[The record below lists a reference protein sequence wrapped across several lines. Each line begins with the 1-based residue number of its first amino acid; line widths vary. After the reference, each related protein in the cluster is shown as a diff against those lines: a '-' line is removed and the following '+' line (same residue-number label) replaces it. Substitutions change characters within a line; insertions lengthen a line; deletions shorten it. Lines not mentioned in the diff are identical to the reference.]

1 MLLLNVHTIIL
12 ATQTLVTLMLNK
24 AKFSDSCSWTNN
36 VLYCFSSYYEDYYS
50 DYPDVEND
58 VKEDEL
64 DQGDYFEERASEA
77 VYDSD
82 PLYSQVNVF
91 HEFKKKKRPMRF
103 HSKKYFFK

>member
-12 ATQTLVTLMLNK
+12 ATQTLVTLVLNK
-24 AKFSDSCSWTNN
+24 AKFPDSCSWTNN
-36 VLYCFSSYYEDYYS
+36 VLYCFSSYYGDYYS

-91 HEFKKKKRPMRF
+91 HEFKKKKT
-103 HSKKYFFK
+103 SNEISQQKIFF